1 MGAMVGFLAI
11 FCESADRD
19 AVLNQIGAVSAQDNL
34 DGTLGLDEV
43 QGPVLLVGLGVQ
55 ALAEYS
61 KQRKEDDDDFTS
73 VEYTWGR
80 CPGDLGFD
88 PLSLCA
94 VSNPNG
100 FELKGVNRPSRH
112 DRPHFLPPQRVR
124 DQRPLSKRAVGAKF
138 RGLLQHS
145 SPLGFRCPFPDGPP
159 FFCLKQFSA
168 GHFLSWVQLCFCII
182 AQVMDVPLSRR
193 NLGRLSL

>member
-1 MGAMVGFLAI
+1 MG
-11 FCESADRD
+11 
-19 AVLNQIGAVSAQDNL
+19 
-34 DGTLGLDEV
+34 
-43 QGPVLLVGLGVQ
+43 
-55 ALAEYS
+55 YS

-73 VEYTWGR
+73 VEYTPDR

-100 FELKGVNRPSRH
+100 FELKGVHNIEVNTGRLAMM
-112 DRPHFLPPQRVR
+112 PHFLPPQRVR

-145 SPLGFRCPFPDGPP
+145 SPLGLRCPFPEGPP

-168 GHFLSWVQLCFCII
+168 GHFLSWVQLCFCIL
-182 AQVMDVPLSRR
+182 AHD
-193 NLGRLSL
+193 